1 MSRYLYFD
9 LQAVAA
15 QARHAV
21 LADRNLPTR
30 CGGVGENRS
39 AEPALR
45 LYRHCGRPRLAGNG
59 CHRAYEPLPPSVEA
73 DNDLTTP
80 AVRLPHI
87 DDPQGLPLLDSAG
100 PSLMDLLTHGLSDGA
115 QWVMVDPNTLTVGVG
130 RRRRRR
136 APR

>member
-1 MSRYLYFD
+1 MSRFLYFD

-21 LADRNLPTR
+21 LADRNRSTR
-30 CGGVGENRS
+30 CGGENRS

-45 LYRHCGRPRLAGNG
+45 LYRYGGQPRLAGNG
-59 CHRAYEPLPPSVEA
+59 CHRTYEALPPSVEA
-73 DNDLTTP
+73 ANEVTIP
-80 AVRLPHI
+80 AVWLPHI
-87 DDPQGLPLLDSAG
+87 DDPQGLPLLDGAG
-100 PSLMDLLTHGLSDGA
+100 PSLMDLLSQGLIDGA

-130 RRRRRR
+130 RRRLRHHR